1 MDIVT
6 TMQRVERH
14 IIDRHDPRWS
24 AIDAACFLSKNL
36 YNAANYIVRQTY
48 LFNQRYIPYA
58 QLDKLM
64 KHNPDYCAL
73 PRKVSQW
80 VLKQVDHDW
89 QAFFAAQAAWQ
100 AQPETFQSR
109 PHLPGYK
116 PKTTGRNLLTYTS
129 QAVSRTA
136 LKQGFI
142 QPSQL
147 AITVKTQQTAL
158 DQVRIVP
165 RPHHYVVEVVYT
177 VVPQPANVDP
187 DRVLSA
193 DLGVDTLA
201 ALTSNQPGFVPLLVN
216 GRPLKSLNCWYNKPA
231 AIGSACRTV
240 HLPSHSPLDAKPQS
254 AH

>member
-1 MDIVT
+1 MIMPVKSGAQTPLPVDGTRAGKIGGHQMDIVT

-64 KHNPDYCAL
+64 KHSPDYCAL

-165 RPHHYVVEVVYT
+165 RPHHHSGHAVVWDGHPGDWQERWLEAGGHVR
-177 VVPQPANVDP
+177 QK
-187 DRVLSA
+187 
-193 DLGVDTLA
+193 
-201 ALTSNQPGFVPLLVN
+201 NQSEFRATASCP
-216 GRPLKSLNCWYNKPA
+216 
-231 AIGSACRTV
+231 V
-240 HLPSHSPLDAKPQS
+240 H
-254 AH
+254 